1 MTRVRRWLDDVLW
14 GPETASRLVVVH
26 VGLAALIGLRIVLG
40 SYRQLAGTP
49 SALVDPVPILGWL
62 DRMPSAE
69 VIVAI
74 QVVGGVAALAAV
86 LAVLG
91 RYLPRSAPSAPGRSG
106 FDAVPRAARAR
117 GLAVARPLR
126 GPHLAFAVAWLC
138 YLVLAG
144 LRGSRGK
151 VLHNDLLLLW
161 ASAPFLLAPVAVDVR
176 DRVARR
182 GYGWPIRVA
191 MVITALVY
199 FFAGYHKLRRSG
211 IDWVLGDNM
220 RYLLLWGPSIGE
232 AQWESLARWVGE
244 HLWAAKASGAFILGL
259 EITFPVVLVVRRVQ
273 VWYALAAVFLHV
285 TTWFVLGLDYWAWAA
300 TVLLL
305 FIDWPAVTH
314 RVRRLSRRDLDA
326 RDASAVPV
334 GGA

>member
-1 MTRVRRWLDDVLW
+1 VTRLRGWLDDALW
-14 GPETASRLVVVH
+14 GPETALRLVVVH
-26 VGLAALIGLRIVLG
+26 VGLSALIGLRIVLG
-40 SYRQLAGTP
+40 SYRQLADTP

-74 QVVGGVAALAAV
+74 QIVGALAAAA
-86 LAVLG
+86 AVM
-91 RYLPRSAPSAPGRSG
+91 RRQPRI
-106 FDAVPRAARAR
+106 
-117 GLAVARPLR
+117 
-126 GPHLAFAVAWLC
+126 AFAVAWLC

-161 ASAPFLLAPVAVDVR
+161 ASAPFLLAPLAVDLR

-182 GYGWPIRVA
+182 RYGWPIRVA

-220 RYLLLWGPSIGE
+220 RYLMLWGPSIGA
-232 AQWESLARWVGE
+232 AQWESMARWVGE

-259 EITFPVVLVVRRVQ
+259 EITFPVVLVVRRLQ

-300 TVLLL
+300 TVSLL
-305 FIDWPAVTH
+305 FIDWP
-314 RVRRLSRRDLDA
+314 RVARSVWPRSPGDVGA
-326 RDASAVPV
+326 RDAATVPV
-334 GGA
+334 AGA